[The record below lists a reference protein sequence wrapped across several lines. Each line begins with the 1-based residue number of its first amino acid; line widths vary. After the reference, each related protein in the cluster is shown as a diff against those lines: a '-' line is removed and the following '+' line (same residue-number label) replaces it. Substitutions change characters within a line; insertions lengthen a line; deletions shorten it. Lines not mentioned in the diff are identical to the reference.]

1 MKKCVIEAS
10 FTFDAGPPIIGLKY
24 AFYKQYLGCDR
35 LIDMDGKL
43 YKYLG
48 YNLDSYHHLLYLAG
62 GMTFSYPLTSELP
75 FNIIPFE
82 DLYSVELLVSIMY
95 MDDYTDELKK
105 ATENMGLDYRV
116 CSDNLSKFIEF
127 IKHIAN
133 ELRDYDQVYICCE
146 KPAAVFSSVL
156 MMHFLK
162 IQNNE
167 CKGVIIGKHA
177 TTPVV
182 KNLLDKLGIF
192 NAVMNEDFL
201 VKAELDEMDAYR
213 HLSVD
218 DFELDCYPEKR
229 GMRNISYSICRACPY
244 KCNFCSISM
253 NWDGNRIY
261 RNALSEC
268 KTVEQ
273 VKVDL
278 GRVKEVFGVSFISF
292 CDCTMN
298 YVAENPELFKVL
310 KEINMLYACTSR
322 ADIVTD
328 EFCNK
333 LVSSNFVSV
342 IVGVESLNPMT
353 IKLMGKGGAN
363 YVEMA
368 IDNCKRLY
376 ASGLDVQLNSLI
388 CYPYQTYDDV
398 KEDLKQWD
406 IFTDDMRKSG
416 ITVQKIPVGTL
427 TLNYPS
433 KMYFDVIND
442 FRFEKKYHNITS
454 MEVPHEVRNVVET
467 IPYYAIDTQ
476 KEMYK
481 NINKIDFVKQIY
493 GLWDN
498 DLNFL
503 DSNLFDR
510 LIQNID
516 VFIEVWETKNSIFTI
531 ECGNIDEKLFCNQ
544 ELAGIIEN
552 IGSKPSNF
560 AEISTRMFEERATD
574 IRDTAQ
580 MILLLSIMGI
590 LKIY

>member
-1 MKKCVIEAS
+1 MKKCIIEAP
-10 FTFDAGPPIIGLKY
+10 FAFDAGPPIIALKY
-24 AFYKQYLGCDR
+24 AFYKKYLGCDKF
-35 LIDMDGKL
+35 IDMDGKL

-48 YNLDSYHHLLYLAG
+48 YDLDSYHHLLYLAG
-62 GMTFSYPLTSELP
+62 GMTFSYPLTAELP

-105 ATENMGLDYRV
+105 LTENMGLNYSI

-127 IKHIAN
+127 MRNMAN

-156 MMHFLK
+156 MMHFFKL
-162 IQNNE
+162 QNKE
-167 CKGVIIGKHA
+167 SKCVIIGKHA

-182 KNLLDKLGIF
+182 KKLLDKLGIF
-192 NAVMNEDFL
+192 NEIINEDFL
-201 VKAELDEMDAYR
+201 VRAELDEMDAYR
-213 HLSVD
+213 YLSVD

-229 GMRNISYSICRACPY
+229 GMRNISYSICKICPY

-261 RNALSEC
+261 RNDLSEC

-273 VKVDL
+273 VKIDL
-278 GRVKEVFGVSFISF
+278 TRVKEVLGVSFISF

-298 YVAENPELFKVL
+298 YMEKNLELFKVL

-328 EFCNK
+328 EFCSE
-333 LVSSNFVSV
+333 LISSNFVSV
-342 IVGVESLNPMT
+342 IVGVESLNSRT
-353 IKLMGKGGAN
+353 IKLMGKGGTN
-363 YVEMA
+363 YVEQA
-368 IDNCKRLY
+368 INNCKKLY
-376 ASGLDVQLNSLI
+376 ESGLDVQLNSLI
-388 CYPYQTYDDV
+388 CYPYQTYNDV
-398 KEDLKQWD
+398 KEDLKSWV
-406 IFTDDMRKSG
+406 IFTDDMRKNG
-416 ITVQKIPVGTL
+416 IKVQKIPVGTL

-442 FRFEKKYHNITS
+442 SRFEKKYHYITS
-454 MEVPHEVRNVVET
+454 MEIPYEVRNAVEA

-476 KEMYK
+476 NEISKGM
-481 NINKIDFVKQIY
+481 NKMDFVKQIY

-498 DLNFL
+498 DINFL
-503 DSNLFDR
+503 DSNLFYR

-516 VFIEVWETKNSIFTI
+516 VFIEAWETKNNIFAI
-531 ECGNIDEKLFCNQ
+531 ESKNIDEKLFCNQ
-544 ELAGIIEN
+544 ELVEIIEN
-552 IGSKPSNF
+552 IRSKPSNF
-560 AEISTRMFEERATD
+560 AEISSRMFDKRATD
-574 IRDTAQ
+574 IQYTAQ
-580 MILLLSIMGI
+580 MILLLSIMGV